1 MTCRLNCGIGKCPI
15 RPLRGFLPGKGRFR
29 VSHGR
34 TDGIVAV
41 LWCARRRFMTAEN
54 ECIGHWTT
62 ATMMMVKN
70 VINESGKCEHN
81 GPQHPFN
88 LRSLL
93 SGYTAHITKGIF
105 GRLICFGE
113 TANDSFILPAR
124 LVARSVTK
132 SSYVRYETEH
142 RTPSHYSPRRD
153 HREVT
158 ESIEGFREGKDRYG
172 P

>member
-1 MTCRLNCGIGKCPI
+1 MDDLQRNCGIGKCPI
-15 RPLRGFLPGKGRFR
+15 RPLRGFLSGKGRFR
-29 VSHGR
+29 VLDRR

-41 LWCARRRFMTAEN
+41 LWCGGGRRFMTAEN
-54 ECIGHWTT
+54 ECIGHRTT

-70 VINESGKCEHN
+70 VINESGECEHN

-88 LRSLL
+88 LYSRH

-124 LVARSVTK
+124 RVARSVTK

-142 RTPSHYSPRRD
+142 HRTPSHYRPR
-153 HREVT
+153 
-158 ESIEGFREGKDRYG
+158 S
-172 P
+172 